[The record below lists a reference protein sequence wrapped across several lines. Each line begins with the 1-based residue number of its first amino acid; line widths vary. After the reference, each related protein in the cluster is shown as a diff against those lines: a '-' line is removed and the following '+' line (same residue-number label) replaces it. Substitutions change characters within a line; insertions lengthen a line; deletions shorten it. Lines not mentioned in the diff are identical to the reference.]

1 MVTKRKYQMLRK
13 HKLSRDTHTAKAIYV
28 IHELG
33 SLAYISYPCRNS
45 TPGWHAAMKA
55 SKQIPRPMLT
65 YRNNNIVHSDDKQH
79 ALKLNDSPA
88 KQNRQ
93 SASTNINSES
103 KQQ

>member
-55 SKQIPRPMLT
+55 SKQIPRLRLT
-65 YRNNNIVHSDDKQH
+65 YRYNNMIHAADIQH
-79 ALKLNDSPA
+79 ALQLNKSPA
-88 KQNRQ
+88 QYNRN
-93 SASTNINSES
+93 SASTFINSES
-103 KQQ
+103 KQ